1 VTTKED
7 SVVKSADADAEDVA
21 DVDEAVQQDGPDPAV
36 HDHSITKRLVPP
48 WLSRFRPRA
57 RTLVLVVVVVAVTG
71 LAAWTYGY
79 QYRPDIQSGDAAAQ
93 SAMRAAADGTVALL
107 SYGPDSVNEDFA
119 SAKKHLTGD
128 FLSYYAKFTEKVVAP
143 AAKEKGVKTTAAVV
157 QAAVSEIHPDS
168 AVVLLF
174 VNQGTTT
181 KDRPEPSLTSSTVLV
196 RMTKLDGDWLIAKF
210 DPV

>member
-7 SVVKSADADAEDVA
+7 SVSRAAGADTEDVA
-21 DVDEAVQQDGPDPAV
+21 DVEEAVQHDGQDPEIDDAPA
-36 HDHSITKRLVPP
+36 TKRRLPP
-48 WLSRFRPRA
+48 WLSRLRPGT
-57 RTLVLVVVVVAVTG
+57 RTIVLVVLIVAATA

-79 QYRPDIQSGDAAAQ
+79 QYRPDLRSDDTAAQ
-93 SAMRAAADGTVALL
+93 SAMRAASDGTVALL

-128 FLSYYAKFTEKVVAP
+128 FLSYYTKFTEKVVAP

-157 QAAVSEIHPDS
+157 QAAVSEIQPDS

-174 VNQGTTT
+174 VNQGTTA

-196 RMTKLDGDWLIAKF
+196 RMTKVDGRWLIAKF